1 MRKTPKRQCS
11 RISIALGG
19 SYLSCTVATLQHI
32 LCLVFVSCHCFFL
45 IFALFVQ
52 HQHQHQQR
60 HLGNKDA
67 EEKLSAKKKEHGMKK
82 HASAAAE
89 IVDEAA
95 DAALSGK
102 DKKKKDHHHRDEKK
116 DKMQRPVDQMSH
128 KAHVK
133 EHEWQPLADKLFTCR
148 MTPAVCSPD
157 ILKRLR
163 LALLAAA
170 KMHEN
175 IWLIGGWALS
185 MVGFVIFGLGVW
197 ISKVVD
203 GDDNV
208 LNGASGG
215 GSAGK
220 EGTGA
225 DQDYQPVNTQSI
237 EDDDDGA
244 EHVGGW
250 GDIESPSKRGNGVSR
265 NHALI
270 PMSGIE
276 CYTAKFALFW
286 NRRIARKEGGGPG
299 SQRRPKRSKSSVVV
313 GSGTTTCTSSEH
325 FDENEMTFL
334 PGMVSPQA
342 KDGQTRHRTVNIYDD
357 DDDDEDDPS
366 PSKLKRTPYHL
377 EVGPNATSIK
387 AIIQHIPDNIM
398 TYWTNTSLIFVR
410 PLLSFKCFLAFLLFI
425 ELNEIMAPEQS
436 MLATP
441 EVVSLIRAYPK
452 KHVYVNPYVE
462 WIMPGLISEDVDGG
476 ASVNAWV
483 WRLEVLRS
491 VLLISWFAF
500 LLFPKKFLMANGVSY
515 AIGAIIYGTFRL
527 SNANGV
533 AYQSNHIRIFILH
546 FTRLILIYILSS
558 FYVPSFTNSLPWSH
572 RPNV

>member
-1 MRKTPKRQCS
+1 MS
-11 RISIALGG
+11 HVIA
-19 SYLSCTVATLQHI
+19 
-32 LCLVFVSCHCFFL
+32 FL

-52 HQHQHQQR
+52 HHHHQQR

-67 EEKLSAKKKEHGMKK
+67 EEKLSAKKKEHGKK
-82 HASAAAE
+82 HASAAAK

-102 DKKKKDHHHRDEKK
+102 DKKKKDHHHRDEKN
-116 DKMQRPVDQMSH
+116 DKMQSPVDQMSH
-128 KAHVK
+128 NAHVK

-148 MTPAVCSPD
+148 MAPAVCSPD
-157 ILKRLR
+157 ILKRLQ

-170 KMHEN
+170 KMHED

-220 EGTGA
+220 EGTA
-225 DQDYQPVNTQSI
+225 VDQDYQPVNAQSI

-244 EHVGGW
+244 EHVGGG
-250 GDIESPSKRGNGVSR
+250 GDIESPSKRGDGVSR

-276 CYTAKFALFW
+276 RYSAKFALFW

-313 GSGTTTCTSSEH
+313 GSGTTTSSEH

-334 PGMVSPQA
+334 PEMVSPQA
-342 KDGQTRHRTVNIYDD
+342 KDGQARHRTINDYDDD

-387 AIIQHIPDNIM
+387 AIIQRIPDNIM

-410 PLLSFKCFLAFLLFI
+410 PLLSFKCFMAFLLFI

-476 ASVNAWV
+476 ASVDAWV
-483 WRLEVLRS
+483 RRLEVLRF

-500 LLFPKKFLMANGVSY
+500 LLLPKKFPMANGVSY

-533 AYQSNHIRIFILH
+533 AYQPVACEFLFFVSRGLH
-546 FTRLILIYILSS
+546 FDTLSS
-558 FYVPSFTNSLPWSH
+558 FYLPSFTNSLPWSH
-572 RPNV
+572 RPHV

>member
-1 MRKTPKRQCS
+1 MPVFLS
-11 RISIALGG
+11 HVIA
-19 SYLSCTVATLQHI
+19 
-32 LCLVFVSCHCFFL
+32 FL

-52 HQHQHQQR
+52 HHHHHQR

-67 EEKLSAKKKEHGMKK
+67 EEKLSAKKKEHGKK

-89 IVDEAA
+89 IVDKAA

-102 DKKKKDHHHRDEKK
+102 DKKKKDHHHRDEKN
-116 DKMQRPVDQMSH
+116 DKMQSPVDQMSH
-128 KAHVK
+128 NAHVK

-148 MTPAVCSPD
+148 MAPAVCSPD
-157 ILKRLR
+157 ILKRLQ

-170 KMHEN
+170 KMHED

-220 EGTGA
+220 EGTA
-225 DQDYQPVNTQSI
+225 VDQDYQPVNAQSI

-244 EHVGGW
+244 EHVGGG

-276 CYTAKFALFW
+276 RYTAKFALFW
-286 NRRIARKEGGGPG
+286 NRRVARKEGGGPG
-299 SQRRPKRSKSSVVV
+299 SQRRPKRSKSSVFV
-313 GSGTTTCTSSEH
+313 GSGTTTSSEH

-334 PGMVSPQA
+334 PEMVSPQA
-342 KDGQTRHRTVNIYDD
+342 KDGQARHRTVNDDYDD
-357 DDDDEDDPS
+357 DYDDEEDDPS
-366 PSKLKRTPYHL
+366 PSKLKRIPYHL

-387 AIIQHIPDNIM
+387 AIIQRIPDNIM

-410 PLLSFKCFLAFLLFI
+410 PLLSFKCFMAFLLFI

-462 WIMPGLISEDVDGG
+462 WIMPGMISEDVDGG
-476 ASVNAWV
+476 ASVDAWV
-483 WRLEVLRS
+483 RRLEVLRF

-500 LLFPKKFLMANGVSY
+500 LLLPKKFPMANGVSY
-515 AIGAIIYGTFRL
+515 AIGAIIYGTLKL

-533 AYQSNHIRIFILH
+533 AYQSHTNFYSLFHEA
-546 FTRLILIYILSS
+546 YILMLFRLFISLLS
-558 FYVPSFTNSLPWSH
+558 QINSLPWSH
-572 RPNV
+572 RPHV

>member
-1 MRKTPKRQCS
+1 MS
-11 RISIALGG
+11 HVIA
-19 SYLSCTVATLQHI
+19 
-32 LCLVFVSCHCFFL
+32 FFL

-52 HQHQHQQR
+52 HQHQQQQR

-116 DKMQRPVDQMSH
+116 DKMQSPVDQMSH